1 MESVNIAEWRTA
13 VIIVVCFFIVV
24 ALILAGDKSRSNAD
38 SRKRVGP
45 ILMLIVGLVAGIGI
59 IGLMQWLGYEFTGM
73 PFDFFMGE
81 K

>member
-1 MESVNIAEWRTA
+1 MASIDMAEWRTA
-13 VIIVVCFFIVV
+13 VVIIASAFIVV

-38 SRKRVGP
+38 AKNRVGP
-45 ILMLIVGLVAGIGI
+45 ILRLIVGLVAGIGI

-73 PFDFFMGE
+73 SFDFFMGE